1 MNARHFL
8 THMTRIADSLVVDE
22 NVTSDV
28 VSMARHCLEF
38 ALCLRRNESARSKYR
53 THVLS
58 SNDFSVHNRVVVHAG
73 ASKSDTDS
81 SVRPPFAKAS
91 LFDDRLTSALIHLV
105 FDHTDVADECFSA
118 ASRNTQTVAIEWL
131 ALMDRYAIPRF
142 VDAISSKL
150 EPRSFRSLGASYLT
164 QLYDTDLLRNQ
175 SVSDVELARR
185 VLGHQSRD
193 STVTYISNVL
203 HGEPCTKMGL
213 VRHVARDDL
222 DEGSFVITPYGDHD
236 ATAVAVSPVVLTEGG
251 KRRRV
256 SVPFES
262 E

>member
-1 MNARHFL
+1 
-8 THMTRIADSLVVDE
+8 
-22 NVTSDV
+22 
-28 VSMARHCLEF
+28 
-38 ALCLRRNESARSKYR
+38 
-53 THVLS
+53 
-58 SNDFSVHNRVVVHAG
+58 
-73 ASKSDTDS
+73 
-81 SVRPPFAKAS
+81 
-91 LFDDRLTSALIHLV
+91 
-105 FDHTDVADECFSA
+105 
-118 ASRNTQTVAIEWL
+118 
-131 ALMDRYAIPRF
+131 MDRYAIPRF
-142 VDAISSKL
+142 VEAIPSKL

-222 DEGSFVITPYGDHD
+222 DEGSFVITPYDDHD